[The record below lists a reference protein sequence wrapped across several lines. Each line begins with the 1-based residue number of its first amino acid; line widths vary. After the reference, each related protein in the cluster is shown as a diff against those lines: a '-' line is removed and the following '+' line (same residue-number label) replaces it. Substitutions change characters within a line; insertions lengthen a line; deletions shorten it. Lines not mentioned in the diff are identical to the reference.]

1 MIQFC
6 ESEGCQNTA
15 QVFELIIY
23 MGINLLFGWGCKAK
37 LKRFSFK
44 SANMHPN
51 QFFTF
56 LFVVKINPFWRK
68 IPVPQPRPPSLQIR
82 ADEKTF
88 NLSNYFN
95 TFSGTNS
102 KLLHTLS
109 GTNSTYFSTFS
120 GINLKLLQHIF
131 WYKWDI
137 SSTPFLVQIQNFL
150 NAFPG
155 TNSKLLQ
162 HLFWYN
168 IENSSRPL
176 LVQTRNFLNTF
187 SSTNSKLLQHL
198 SYFKLEIT
206 STPFLVQIRNLFCTN
221 SK

>member
-1 MIQFC
+1 M
-6 ESEGCQNTA
+6 S
-15 QVFELIIY
+15 
-23 MGINLLFGWGCKAK
+23 
-37 LKRFSFK
+37 
-44 SANMHPN
+44 
-51 QFFTF
+51 
-56 LFVVKINPFWRK
+56 PFWRK

-150 NAFPG
+150 STFPG

-162 HLFWYN
+162 HLLWYK
-168 IENSSRPL
+168 IENSSISP
-176 LVQTRNFLNTF
+176 TG
-187 SSTNSKLLQHL
+187 TNSEFLEHL
-198 SYFKLEIT
+198 FQYKFKIT
-206 STPFLVQIRNLFCTN
+206 STPFLFQIRNYFNTFLGAN
-221 SK
+221 SKPILYKFQIAWNSFLYKL